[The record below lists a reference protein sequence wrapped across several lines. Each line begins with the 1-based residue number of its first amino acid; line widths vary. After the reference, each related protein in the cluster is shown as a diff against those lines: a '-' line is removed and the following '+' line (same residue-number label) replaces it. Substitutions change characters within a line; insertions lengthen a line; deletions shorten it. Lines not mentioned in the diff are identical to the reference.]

1 MSDQNVTAFLKRL
14 SEFDRSKTR
23 IEVFRAF
30 CEMAFCAIAKTTATT
45 RERADQLES
54 DYMACVA
61 RFRNKE
67 DVRAM
72 PELLA
77 IAASA
82 LAQGGR
88 DFFGAVAAEI
98 GALDAK
104 LGQFFTPYEVSRLMA
119 EMSLGDAA
127 AAIRDKGFLTI
138 QEPAAGAGGMI
149 LAAADAIEGQG
160 FDPAATIWFEAIEL
174 NRPTFQMAYLQTA
187 LRGLAGK
194 VVCGNALSR
203 EVYEVAFTPAA
214 LLFLQ
219 RHGDP
224 FADQKARAAQ
234 EDAQR
239 IEEEAAQDAARAKR
253 LSSVRFVRI

>member
-14 SEFDRSKTR
+14 SELDRSKSR

-30 CEMAFCAIAKTTATT
+30 CEMAFCAIAKTTAPT

-72 PELLA
+72 PELLS

-82 LAQGGR
+82 LGQGGR

-119 EMSLGDAA
+119 EISLGDASA
-127 AAIRDKGFLTI
+127 TIRDKGFLTI

-160 FDPAATIWFEAIEL
+160 FDPAATIWFEGIEL

-194 VVCGNALSR
+194 MVCGNALSM
-203 EVYEVAFTPAA
+203 EIYEVAFTPAA
-214 LLFLQ
+214 LPFLQ

-224 FADQKARAAQ
+224 FADQKARAAL
-234 EDAQR
+234 EEVQR
-239 IEEEAAQDAARAKR
+239 AEEEAAQVAARAKR
-253 LSSVRFVRI
+253 LASVRFVRA